1 MASATASS
9 ALQGSYFQGHPDAPP
24 LAALGAALAFHG
36 MPPSAPHLRRDLVLW
51 MVALRRITVLAGL
64 SVAILEK
71 LLLPD
76 ELALAPVLVVALAVC
91 IYNEVGGRLLRVD
104 QPGRIAAVVNAQVA
118 LDTLSLVALL
128 HFGGGL
134 TSLGVLFF
142 APAFFAYGAVLPL
155 PLASARADL
164 LARNER
170 EAARV
175 RVLLDVAQHVSAMHT
190 VEALLRAVCDTTVAL
205 VRVPRVEIFLWD
217 AERQGLCLAA
227 AHGLDVE
234 PGGAAEVRYTADLP
248 IIGRLRAGEVVQF
261 GAGPSHALVSGRVA
275 LSFSRGFA
283 APLVCRGSFEGALFV
298 GYGEEDAG
306 GLIELVQGIARQA
319 ALALVNVRTMEQ
331 QQQDAEVSR
340 VLLSLS
346 QGLSSCLDEDALW
359 QLLVRGASEVLELP
373 WSIAARFDEH
383 SGTFSIAGGSGVP
396 QADLDAIG
404 NGRFRLEDFPRLQEA
419 ITRRELLIGDGA
431 TVRPLWLPR
440 GWRSGAWIAIP
451 LFRSGWVAGFVAA
464 GRLQDRRPFDRR
476 HLRLSEGLGHHASIA
491 LQNARLVADLEAA
504 DRLKSEFVSTMSHE
518 LRTPL
523 NVISGSTE
531 MLREGAVGP
540 ITGGQRELIDRL
552 DARGRELLELI
563 EATLHVGR
571 LEAG

>member
-9 ALQGSYFQGHPDAPP
+9 ALQGSYFQGDPDAPP
-24 LAALGAALAFHG
+24 ARSAGAMLAIDD
-36 MPPSAPHLRRDLVLW
+36 MPPSAPRLRHDLVLW

-64 SVAILEK
+64 SVAVLEK
-71 LLLPD
+71 LVLPD
-76 ELALAPVLVVALAVC
+76 ELALVPVLAVALAVC

-155 PLASARADL
+155 PLAFIHVALATLELALLGVGEFGGMVAHFGSGGFYRPDAYREWGFVVLVVMAVTTVDALCAYLSHYLSGLLGEQEERSRALAAARADL

-261 GAGPSHALVSGRVA
+261 GAGPSHALASGRVA

-283 APLVCRGSFEGALFV
+283 APMVCRGSFEGALFV

-306 GLIELVQGIARQA
+306 GRIELVQGIERQA
-319 ALALVNVRTMEQ
+319 ALAL
-331 QQQDAEVSR
+331 
-340 VLLSLS
+340 
-346 QGLSSCLDEDALW
+346 
-359 QLLVRGASEVLELP
+359 
-373 WSIAARFDEH
+373 
-383 SGTFSIAGGSGVP
+383 
-396 QADLDAIG
+396 
-404 NGRFRLEDFPRLQEA
+404 
-419 ITRRELLIGDGA
+419 
-431 TVRPLWLPR
+431 
-440 GWRSGAWIAIP
+440 
-451 LFRSGWVAGFVAA
+451 
-464 GRLQDRRPFDRR
+464 
-476 HLRLSEGLGHHASIA
+476 
-491 LQNARLVADLEAA
+491 
-504 DRLKSEFVSTMSHE
+504 
-518 LRTPL
+518 
-523 NVISGSTE
+523 
-531 MLREGAVGP
+531 
-540 ITGGQRELIDRL
+540 
-552 DARGRELLELI
+552 
-563 EATLHVGR
+563 
-571 LEAG
+571 